1 MIYDYFLNMKYY
13 MSCYYFAGRLYALQ
27 HGMEI
32 DKKSPDCRTFFVA
45 LMDYLETVSFLSRQR
60 DGIQH
65 RLQVPQIFKLDCAS
79 A

>member
-1 MIYDYFLNMKYY
+1 MKYC

-45 LMDYLETVSFLSRQR
+45 LMDYLETVSFLSRQGA
-60 DGIQH
+60 GIQH
-65 RLQVPQIFKLDCAS
+65 KLQVPQVFKSVCTS